1 MGGTVRREEEAPE
14 YYLSVVR
21 GLEEIAADEVRE
33 RGAPHITTRPGKVF
47 LRWPRAPGELVSLR
61 AAMNVYAFVAER
73 RACPPDAAAERWLRD
88 FAAQLSLGP
97 ALARHATLHGRP
109 ADPSFRI
116 TAVRSGEHEY
126 TSQHVAAWAG
136 DGVRV
141 QTGWKVDLEHFD
153 YEIEVELVRDRV
165 LCGLRLGSS
174 WRERQTKVAFH
185 PASLNTTVAY
195 AMIRLVGA
203 SEDDVFLD
211 PACGGGTLLTERAAS
226 GPARLI
232 LGGDIW
238 PRAIGLSLKNLA
250 AVDAR
255 APLARWD
262 ARHLP
267 LPQASVDRV
276 ASNLPFGHRVGH
288 GPVVRAF
295 YQSLLPELSRVLRPG
310 GRAALLTSRQRWL
323 GRAIEGSPALHRERT
338 IPIILGGKQAAIF
351 LLVRNE

>member
-1 MGGTVRREEEAPE
+1 MSGTARREEAAPE

-33 RGAPHITTRPGKVF
+33 RGAPHINTRPGKVF
-47 LRWPRAPGELVSLR
+47 LRWPLPPGELISLR
-61 AAMNVYAFVAER
+61 AATNVYAFIAER
-73 RACPPDAAAERWLRD
+73 KGCPPEAAAEGWLRD
-88 FAAQLSLGP
+88 FARQLDLAP
-97 ALARHATLHGRP
+97 ALTPHAILHGRP
-109 ADPSFRI
+109 AEPSFRI

-126 TSQHVAAWAG
+126 TSQQVAAWAG
-136 DGVRV
+136 DGVRL
-141 QTGWKVDLEHFD
+141 QTGWRVDLEHHHYD
-153 YEIEVELVRDRV
+153 IEVELVGDRV
-165 LCGLRLGSS
+165 LCGLHLGPS
-174 WRERQTKVAFH
+174 WRERQRKVAFH

-195 AMIRLVGA
+195 AMIRLVGV
-203 SEDDVFLD
+203 SDDDVFLD

-238 PRAIGLSLKNLA
+238 SPAIDISLRNLA

-255 APLARWD
+255 VPLARWD

-267 LPQASVDRV
+267 LLQASVDRV

-295 YQSLLPELSRVLRPG
+295 YQSLLPELSRVLKPG

-323 GRAIEGSPALHRERT
+323 GRAIEENPALCRELT
-338 IPIILGGKQAAIF
+338 LPILLGGKQVAIF
-351 LLVRNE
+351 LLVRGE